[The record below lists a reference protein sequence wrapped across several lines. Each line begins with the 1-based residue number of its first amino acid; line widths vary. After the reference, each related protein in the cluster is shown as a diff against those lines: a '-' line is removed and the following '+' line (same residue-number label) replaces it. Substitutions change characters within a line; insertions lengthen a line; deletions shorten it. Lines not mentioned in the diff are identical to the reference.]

1 MICIHV
7 MEMLIPAP
15 TPFPDLYPTLNVLVS
30 FGVFGLAWLTALW
43 TLLQTAVGYV
53 GFGRWTLGQGLGQA
67 PKRITRIHRK
77 NKWMELER
85 FLVSR

>member
-1 MICIHV
+1 

-15 TPFPDLYPTLNVLVS
+15 TRFPDLYPTLNVLVS

-67 PKRITRIHRK
+67 PKKDHTNTSKEQMDGARK
-77 NKWMELER
+77 IPGVTIDR
-85 FLVSR
+85 A